1 MRVTRRNDPV
11 TKKIARLDQAIY
23 EGKLRCQARGRDL
36 ECRLELDRIAEQR
49 ELLEDEPSLR
59 PFRRSL

>member
-23 EGKLRCQARGRDL
+23 EGKLRCEARESDL
-36 ECRLELDRIAEQR
+36 ACRLELDRIAEQR